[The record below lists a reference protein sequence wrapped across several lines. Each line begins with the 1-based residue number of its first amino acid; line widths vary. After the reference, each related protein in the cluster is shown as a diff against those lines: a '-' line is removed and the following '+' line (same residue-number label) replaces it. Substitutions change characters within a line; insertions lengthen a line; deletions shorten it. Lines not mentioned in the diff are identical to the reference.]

1 MSSEGDIR
9 VLHVDDEREFAEV
22 AAMHLERADEGLD
35 VVNEFSAQDGLD
47 RLRTDPI
54 DCVVSDHDMPGM
66 DGLEFLKVVREEFE
80 ELPFILFTG
89 KGNEEIASDA
99 ISAGVTE
106 YLQKDV
112 GTDQYTVLAN
122 RIRRAV
128 GETRAKSALQESERQ
143 LSTLISNLPG
153 MVYRARNEPGW
164 PMEFVSDGVADL
176 VGYSPETIESGDV
189 MWGSLIDEADAD
201 RINPLV
207 EASIRAEEPFEV
219 SYRVTTAEGEQ
230 RWLWERGRVVD
241 SVRSKTSR
249 ADGPGGSVDSDD
261 GVEVLE
267 GFITDITARKER
279 ERELERER
287 EFTENL
293 VDTLDDVFYLINLD
307 GELLRWNDTTTAVL
321 GYSDEE
327 LSTMTAFDL
336 IPPEFHEK
344 VGETIERTV
353 QTGQAT
359 FEAPLVTADGERIRH
374 EFRGSL
380 IEDGSGD
387 LLGVAGIARDITEQ
401 RERERTLEQY
411 RTLVENVGD
420 PMYVLDADGRI
431 QMANDA
437 MVAHLGYERADIVGS
452 DPERFIPPEDVER
465 GTDVLTD
472 LLGSPERTWETVEM
486 RTIDADG
493 NRTVTENKVAPLV
506 DADGEFAGSV
516 GVMRDVTDRKQR
528 DRELG
533 RYETIVEAVGDP
545 VYALDEDGTF
555 TFVNE
560 AIEPMTGYSPDELVG
575 EHVGTIMT
583 DEDLARGDQLIQELL
598 ADTDT
603 DSGTLEMD
611 VVTKWGERIPSE
623 NNLALLPS
631 EDGFAGTAGVIRD
644 IHERKAREERLS
656 EFASVVSHD
665 LRNPLNVVQGR
676 LSLALETGDVGHL
689 DAAVGAADRMEQLI
703 EDLLTLARQG
713 DAVGSVERIDVA
725 TAAEEAWASVDTVGA
740 TLELADTATVD
751 ADPDRLQEL
760 LENLFRNAVEHG
772 STGSRPGADDAV
784 EHGRSRDGK
793 AVSRDDEN
801 SQGEF
806 SNHSTSPASQDSA
819 EQETVP
825 QRPTYDSISRRPP
838 EDASMADLTVT
849 VGTMSTDSDAVTGF
863 YVADDGPGIPPES
876 REKVFERGYTTAKG
890 GTGFGL
896 AIVEDI
902 ATAHGWSVR
911 VTESES
917 GGARFE
923 FTTSR
928 ADR

>member
-1 MSSEGDIR
+1 MSSDGDIR
-9 VLHVDDEREFAEV
+9 VLHVDDEQEFAEV
-22 AAMHLERADEGLD
+22 AAMHLERADDGLD
-35 VVNEFSAQDGLD
+35 VLTASSAQDGLA
-47 RLRTDPI
+47 RLRTAPI

-66 DGLEFLKVVREEFE
+66 DGLEFLKAVREEFP

-164 PMEFVSDGVADL
+164 PMEFVSDGAQEL
-176 VGYSPETIESGDV
+176 VGYDAEAIESGEV
-189 MWGSLIDEADAD
+189 LWGSLIDEADAD
-201 RINPLV
+201 RINPRV
-207 EASIRAEEPFEV
+207 QASISADEPFEV
-219 SYRVTTAEGEQ
+219 SYRVTTADGEV
-230 RWLWERGRVVD
+230 RWLWERGRVVERE
-241 SVRSKTSR
+241 RSSTAR
-249 ADGPGGSVDSDD
+249 EDGPAGSVDGDD
-261 GVEVLE
+261 GVELLE

-279 ERELERER
+279 EQELERER
-287 EFTENL
+287 EFTETL
-293 VDTLDDVFYLINLD
+293 VDTLDDVFFLVNLD
-307 GELLRWNDTTTAVL
+307 GELVRWNDTATAVL

-336 IPPEFHEK
+336 IPEEFHDE
-344 VGETIERTV
+344 VQETIERTV

-359 FEAPLVTADGERIRH
+359 FEVPLVTSEGECIRH

-387 LLGVAGIARDITEQ
+387 LLGVAGIARDITDQ

-420 PMYVLDADGRI
+420 PMYILDAGGRI

-437 MVAHLGYERADIVGS
+437 MVDHLGYERADIVGS
-452 DPERFIPPEDVER
+452 DPERFMPVEDVER
-465 GTDVLTD
+465 ASDALTD
-472 LLGSPERTWETVEM
+472 LLGSPDRTWATVEM
-486 RTIDADG
+486 RTVDADG
-493 NRTVTENKVAPLV
+493 TETVTENKVAPLV
-506 DADGEFAGSV
+506 DADGEFIGSV

-545 VYALDEDGTF
+545 VYALDAEGAF

-560 AIEPMTGYSPDELVG
+560 AIEPMTGYAPEELVG
-575 EHVGTIMT
+575 EHIGVIMT
-583 DEDLARGDQLIQELL
+583 DEDVARGDQLIQELL
-598 ADTDT
+598 ADPET

-611 VVTKWGERIPSE
+611 VVTKWGEQIPSE

-631 EDGFAGTAGVIRD
+631 DDGFAGTAGVIRD

-676 LSLALETGDVGHL
+676 LSLAQETGDVSHL
-689 DAAVGAADRMEQLI
+689 DAAAGAADRMEQLI

-713 DAVGSVERIDVA
+713 DAVGNVERIDIA
-725 TAAEEAWASVDTVGA
+725 TAAEGAWENVDTVGV
-740 TLELADTATVD
+740 TLELAGTATVD

-760 LENLFRNAVEHG
+760 LENLFRNSVEHG
-772 STGSRPGADDAV
+772 VYQQS
-784 EHGRSRDGK
+784 
-793 AVSRDDEN
+793 
-801 SQGEF
+801 
-806 SNHSTSPASQDSA
+806 ASSD
-819 EQETVP
+819 T
-825 QRPTYDSISRRPP
+825 ISRRPP
-838 EDASMADLTVT
+838 DESTLRDLTVT
-849 VGTMSTDSDAVTGF
+849 VGTMPDEGDGITGF
-863 YVADDGPGIPPES
+863 YVADDGPGIPPEN

-902 ATAHGWSVR
+902 ATAHGWSVQ
-911 VTESES
+911 VTESER

-928 ADR
+928 AGP

>member
-9 VLHVDDEREFAEV
+9 VLHVDDDREFAEV
-22 AAMHLERADEGLD
+22 AAMHLERADGSLD
-35 VVNEFSAQDGLD
+35 VVTEASARDGLE
-47 RLRTDPI
+47 RLRTAPI

-66 DGLEFLKVVREEFE
+66 DGLEFLKAVREEFE

-128 GETRAKSALQESERQ
+128 GETRAKSALQESERR

-153 MVYRARNEPGW
+153 VVYRARNEPGW
-164 PMEFVSDGVADL
+164 PMEFISDGAGEL
-176 VGYSPETIESGDV
+176 VGYSSEAIESGEV
-189 MWGSLIDEADAD
+189 TWGSLIVDGDAD
-201 RINPLV
+201 RINPKV
-207 EASIRAEEPFEV
+207 QRSISAGEPFEV
-219 SYRVTTAEGEQ
+219 SYRVTTADDEQ

-241 SVRSKTSR
+241 I
-249 ADGPGGSVDSDD
+249 DD
-261 GVEVLE
+261 GVELLE

-279 ERELERER
+279 EQELERER
-287 EFTENL
+287 ELTENL
-293 VDTLDDVFYLINLD
+293 VDTLDDAFYLVNLD
-307 GELLRWNDTTTAVL
+307 GELLRWNDTVSSVL
-321 GYSDEE
+321 GYDDEA

-336 IPPEFHEK
+336 VPASYHDD
-344 VGETIERTV
+344 VRDTIERTI

-359 FEAPLVTADGERIRH
+359 FEAPLVTAGGERIPH

-387 LLGVAGIARDITEQ
+387 LLGIAGIARDITER

-420 PMYVLDADGRI
+420 PMYVLGTDGTI

-437 MVAHLGYERADIVGS
+437 MVDHLGYELDDIVGA
-452 DPERFIPPEDVER
+452 DPERFMPTEDVER
-465 GTDVLTD
+465 VATVLTD
-472 LLGSPERTWETVEM
+472 LLGSPDRTWETVEM

-493 NRTVTENKVAPLV
+493 NRTVTENKIAPLV
-506 DADGEFAGSV
+506 DSDGEFSGSV
-516 GVMRDVTDRKQR
+516 GVMRDISERKQR

-545 VYALDEDGTF
+545 VYALDEDGAF

-575 EHVGTIMT
+575 EHIGTIMT
-583 DEDLARGDQLIQELL
+583 DEDVARGDRLIQDLL
-598 ADTDT
+598 ADPET

-631 EDGFAGTAGVIRD
+631 EDGCLAGTAGIIRD
-644 IHERKAREERLS
+644 IHERKAREKRLS

-676 LSLALETGDVGHL
+676 LSMALETGDVDHL
-689 DAAVGAADRMEQLI
+689 GAAAEAADRMEQLI

-713 DAVGSVERIDVA
+713 DAVGHPERVDIA
-725 TAAEEAWASVDTVGA
+725 TAAEGAWDSVDTVGA
-740 TLELADTATVD
+740 TLELANTATVD
-751 ADPDRLQEL
+751 ADPDRLREL
-760 LENLFRNAVEHG
+760 FENLFRNSVEHG
-772 STGSRPGADDAV
+772 STGSRPAADDTV
-784 EHGRSRDGK
+784 EHGSY
-793 AVSRDDEN
+793 
-801 SQGEF
+801 QQP
-806 SNHSTSPASQDSA
+806 PASD
-819 EQETVP
+819 TV
-825 QRPTYDSISRRPP
+825 SRRPP
-838 EDASMADLTVT
+838 ERPPRRNLTVT
-849 VGTMSTDSDAVTGF
+849 VGTIPEDGDAITGF
-863 YVADDGPGIPPES
+863 YVADDGSGISAEDC
-876 REKVFERGYTTAKG
+876 EKVFERGYTTATG

-911 VTESES
+911 ATESES

>member
-1 MSSEGDIR
+1 MSSEGAVR

-22 AAMHLERADEGLD
+22 AAMHLERADAGLD
-35 VVNEFSAQDGLD
+35 VVTEFSAQDGLD
-47 RLRTDPI
+47 RLRTSPI

-66 DGLEFLKVVREEFE
+66 DGLEFLKAVREEFT

-164 PMEFVSDGVADL
+164 PMEFVSDGATDL
-176 VGYSPETIESGDV
+176 VGYPAAAIESGEV
-189 MWGSLIDEADAD
+189 LWGSLIDEDDAD
-201 RINPLV
+201 RIGPLV
-207 EASIRAEEPFEV
+207 EASIGADEPFEV
-219 SYRVTTAEGEQ
+219 SYRVTTADGER
-230 RWLWERGRVVD
+230 RWLWERGRVVG
-241 SVRSKTSR
+241 SVRSSTAR
-249 ADGPGGSVDSDD
+249 GDGPAGSVDSDD
-261 GVEVLE
+261 GVEILE
-267 GFITDITARKER
+267 GFVTDITARKER
-279 ERELERER
+279 EQELKRER
-287 EFTENL
+287 ELTENL
-293 VDTLDDVFYLINLD
+293 VDTLDDVFYLVNLD
-307 GELLRWNDTTTAVL
+307 GELLRWNDTATAVL

-336 IPPEFHEK
+336 IPEAFHDA
-344 VGETIERTV
+344 VRETIERTV
-353 QTGQAT
+353 QVGQAT
-359 FEAPLVTADGERIRH
+359 FEVPLVTSEGEHIRH

-380 IEDGSGD
+380 IEDGAGD
-387 LLGVAGIARDITEQ
+387 LLGVAGIARDITDQ

-420 PMYVLDADGRI
+420 PMYVLDAEGRI

-437 MVAHLGYERADIVGS
+437 MVDHLGYERADIVGA

-465 GTDVLTD
+465 VTDVLAD
-472 LLGSPERTWETVEM
+472 LLGSPERTWATVEM
-486 RTIDADG
+486 RTVGADG
-493 NRTVTENKVAPLV
+493 TRTVTENKVAPLV

-545 VYALDEDGTF
+545 VYALDEDGVF

-560 AIEPMTGYSPDELVG
+560 AFEPMTGYAPDELVG
-575 EHVGTIMT
+575 EHIGVIMT
-583 DEDLARGDQLIQELL
+583 DEDVARGDRLIQELL
-598 ADTDT
+598 ADPDT

-611 VVTKWGERIPSE
+611 VVTKWGEQIPSE
-623 NNLALLPS
+623 NNLALLPG

-676 LSLALETGDVGHL
+676 LSLALESGDVSHL
-689 DAAVGAADRMEQLI
+689 DAAAGAADRMEQLI

-713 DAVGSVERIDVA
+713 DSVGSVERIDVA
-725 TAAEEAWASVDTVGA
+725 TAAERAWESVDTVGA
-740 TLELADTATVD
+740 TLELAGTTVVD
-751 ADPDRLQEL
+751 ADPERFREL
-760 LENLFRNAVEHG
+760 LENLFRNSVEHG
-772 STGSRPGADDAV
+772 V
-784 EHGRSRDGK
+784 Y
-793 AVSRDDEN
+793 
-801 SQGEF
+801 Q
-806 SNHSTSPASQDSA
+806 HSA
-819 EQETVP
+819 
-825 QRPTYDSISRRPP
+825 TYDAISRRPP
-838 EDASMADLTVT
+838 NDSSLRDLTVT
-849 VGTMSTDSDAVTGF
+849 VGTMSADDDGPTGF
-863 YVADDGPGIPPES
+863 YVADDGPGIPPEN
-876 REKVFERGYTTAKG
+876 REKVFDRGYTTAKG

-902 ATAHGWSVR
+902 ATAHGWAVR
-911 VTESES
+911 ATESDA

-928 ADR
+928 ADH

>member
-1 MSSEGDIR
+1 MSSDGDIR

-22 AAMHLERADEGLD
+22 AAMHLERVDDGLE
-35 VVNEFSAQDGLD
+35 VVTESSAQ
-47 RLRTDPI
+47 
-54 DCVVSDHDMPGM
+54 
-66 DGLEFLKVVREEFE
+66 DGLEFLKAVREQFE
-80 ELPFILFTG
+80 GLPFVLFTG

-128 GETRAKSALQESERQ
+128 GENRAKSALQESERQ

-164 PMEFVSDGVADL
+164 PMEFVSDGAADL
-176 VGYSPETIESGDV
+176 VGYDAEAIESGEV
-189 MWGSLIDEADAD
+189 LWGSLIDGEDAD
-201 RINPLV
+201 RIYSQV
-207 EASIRAEEPFEV
+207 EASISADEPFEV
-219 SYRVTTAEGEQ
+219 SYRVTTNAGDQ

-241 SVRSKTSR
+241 RE
-249 ADGPGGSVDSDD
+249 D
-261 GVEVLE
+261 GVELLE
-267 GFITDITARKER
+267 GFITDITARIER
-279 ERELERER
+279 EQELERER

-293 VDTLDDVFYLINLD
+293 VDTLDDVFYLVNLD
-307 GELLRWNDTTTAVL
+307 GELLRWNDTATAVL
-321 GYSDEE
+321 GYSDED

-336 IPPEFHEK
+336 IPEAFHDE
-344 VGETIERTV
+344 VRESIERTV
-353 QTGQAT
+353 QTGQST
-359 FEAPLVTADGERIRH
+359 LEASLVTSDGERIRH
-374 EFRGSL
+374 EFRSSL
-380 IEDGSGD
+380 IEDGAGE
-387 LLGVAGIARDITEQ
+387 LLGVAGIARDITDQ
-401 RERERTLEQY
+401 REREQTLEQY

-420 PMYVLDADGRI
+420 PMYVLDAAGQI

-437 MVAHLGYERADIVGS
+437 MVDHLGYERTDIVGA
-452 DPERFIPPEDVER
+452 DPERFIPAEDVDRATEA
-465 GTDVLTD
+465 LTD
-472 LLGSPERTWETVEM
+472 LLGSPDRTWETVEM
-486 RTIDADG
+486 RTVDADG

-506 DADGEFAGSV
+506 DVDGEFAGSV

-545 VYALDEDGTF
+545 VYALDEDGVF

-560 AIEPMTGYSPDELVG
+560 AIEPMTGYAPEELVG
-575 EHVGTIMT
+575 EHIGTIMT
-583 DEDLARGDQLIQELL
+583 DDDVARGDQLIQELL
-598 ADTDT
+598 ADSDTDT
-603 DSGTLEMD
+603 GTLEMD
-611 VVTKWGERIPSE
+611 VVTKWDERIPSE

-676 LSLALETGDVGHL
+676 LSLALETNDVGHL
-689 DAAVGAADRMEQLI
+689 DAAAGAADRMEQLI

-725 TAAEEAWASVDTVGA
+725 TAGEGAWENVDTVGA
-740 TLELADTATVD
+740 TLELAGTATVD
-751 ADPDRLQEL
+751 ADPERLREL

-772 STGSRPGADDAV
+772 V
-784 EHGRSRDGK
+784 Y
-793 AVSRDDEN
+793 
-801 SQGEF
+801 Q
-806 SNHSTSPASQDSA
+806 HSA
-819 EQETVP
+819 
-825 QRPTYDSISRRPP
+825 TYDAISRRPP
-838 EDASMADLTVT
+838 DGSNLRDLTVT
-849 VGTMSTDSDAVTGF
+849 VGTMSADGDATTGF
-863 YVADDGPGIPPES
+863 YVADDGPGISPEH

-902 ATAHGWSVR
+902 ATAHGWSVQA
-911 VTESES
+911 TESET

>member
-9 VLHVDDEREFAEV
+9 VLHVDDEPEFAEV

-35 VVNEFSAQDGLD
+35 VVTERSAQDGLT
-47 RLRTDPI
+47 RLRSAQI
-54 DCVVSDHDMPGM
+54 DCVVSDHDMLGM
-66 DGLEFLKVVREEFE
+66 NGLEFLKAVREEFE

-128 GETRAKSALQESERQ
+128 GETRAKSALEESERQ

-164 PMEFVSDGVADL
+164 PMEFVSDGAEEL
-176 VGYSPETIESGDV
+176 VGYAPEAIESDEV
-189 MWGSLIDEADAD
+189 MWRSLINDDDAD
-201 RINPLV
+201 RITPMV
-207 EASIRAEEPFEV
+207 EASIGDGEPFEV
-219 SYRVTTAEGEQ
+219 SYRVTTAGDER
-230 RWLWERGRVVD
+230 RWLWERGRVVG
-241 SVRSKTSR
+241 T
-249 ADGPGGSVDSDD
+249 DD
-261 GVEVLE
+261 GVEILE

-279 ERELERER
+279 EQELERER

-293 VDTLDDVFYLINLD
+293 VDTLDDVFYLITLD
-307 GELLRWNDTTTAVL
+307 GELLRWNDAATAVL
-321 GYSDEE
+321 GYSDEA
-327 LSTMTAFDL
+327 LSTMTVFEL
-336 IPPEFHEK
+336 IPEPFRE
-344 VGETIERTV
+344 VVSETIERTV

-359 FEAPLVTADGERIRH
+359 FEAPLITADGERIRH

-387 LLGVAGIARDITEQ
+387 LLGVAGIARDITAQ
-401 RERERTLEQY
+401 RQRERTLEQY

-420 PMYVLDADGRI
+420 PMYVLDADGTI
-431 QMANDA
+431 QMVNEALVD
-437 MVAHLGYERADIVGS
+437 HLGYERADVVGT
-452 DPERFIPPEDVER
+452 DPEEFIPPEDIER
-465 GTDVLTD
+465 TAEALTD
-472 LLGSPERTWETVEM
+472 LLGSPGRTWETVEM
-486 RTIDADG
+486 RTIDVDG
-493 NRTVTENKVAPLV
+493 NRTVTETKVAPLV
-506 DADGEFAGSV
+506 NVDGEFDGSV
-516 GVMRDVTDRKQR
+516 GVMRDVTERKQR
-528 DRELG
+528 DRELS
-533 RYETIVEAVGDP
+533 RYETIVGAVGDP
-545 VYALDEDGTF
+545 VYALDEDGAF

-560 AIEPMTGYSPDELVG
+560 AIEPMTGYAPEELLG
-575 EHVGTIMT
+575 EHIGVIMT
-583 DEDLARGDQLIQELL
+583 DEDVTRGDKLIQELL
-598 ADTDT
+598 SDPDT

-611 VVTKWGERIPSE
+611 VVTKWDERIPSE

-676 LSLALETGDVGHL
+676 LSLALETGEVSHL
-689 DAAVGAADRMEQLI
+689 GPAVGAADRMEQLI

-713 DAVGSVERIDVA
+713 DAVGNAETIDIA
-725 TAAEEAWASVDTVGA
+725 TAAEGAWANVDTGNA
-740 TLELADTATVD
+740 TLELAGTAIVD

-760 LENLFRNAVEHG
+760 LENLFRNSVEHG
-772 STGSRPGADDAV
+772 S
-784 EHGRSRDGK
+784 H
-793 AVSRDDEN
+793 
-801 SQGEF
+801 Q
-806 SNHSTSPASQDSA
+806 HSAS
-819 EQETVP
+819 
-825 QRPTYDSISRRPP
+825 YNSISRRPP
-838 EDASMADLTVT
+838 GDVPLEDLTVT
-849 VGTMSTDSDAVTGF
+849 VGTIPAEGDTVTGF
-863 YVADDGPGIPPES
+863 YVADNGPGIPAGD
-876 REKVFERGYTTAKG
+876 REKVFERGYTTSKG

-902 ATAHGWSVR
+902 ATAHGWLVQA
-911 VTESES
+911 TESAS

-928 ADR
+928 ADH